1 MAAGS
6 TPATGKSSGQ
16 GEARSAAR
24 LAAVQSLYQI
34 DLTGVSAERALNE
47 FLLHRASESEEGS
60 ARPIFDRARYS
71 DIVRGAEA
79 RCEEI
84 DTMIASALA
93 EGWALDRLD
102 AVLRAI
108 LRAGA
113 WELTAGIGTPPKVV
127 INEYV
132 NVAHA
137 FFEDKEPGFVNGVLD
152 RLARVMRPV
161 EMEPPSREPAPDPG

>member
-6 TPATGKSSGQ
+6 TPASGKPSGRA
-16 GEARSAAR
+16 ESRFAAR

-34 DLTGVSAERALNE
+34 DLTGISAERALTE
-47 FLLHRASESEEGS
+47 FLRHRASESEDGR
-60 ARPIFDRARYS
+60 APPKMDRARFT

-79 RCEEI
+79 RREEI
-84 DTMIASALA
+84 DTMIAAALA
-93 EGWALDRLD
+93 EGWTLGRLD
-102 AVLRAI
+102 VVLRSI

-152 RLARVMRPV
+152 RLARVVRPV
-161 EMEPPSREPAPDPG
+161 EMETPSREPAPDPG

>member
-6 TPATGKSSGQ
+6 TPARGKSSGQ
-16 GEARSAAR
+16 AEARSAAR

-34 DLTGVSAERALNE
+34 DLTGISAERALTE
-47 FLLHRASESEEGS
+47 FLLHRTSGGDEGPAS
-60 ARPIFDRARYS
+60 PNFDRGRFT
-71 DIVRGAEA
+71 DIVRGAVAGRDEL
-79 RCEEI
+79 

-93 EGWALDRLD
+93 AGWTLDRMD
-102 AVLRAI
+102 TVLRAI

-152 RLARVMRPV
+152 RLARVVRPV

>member
-6 TPATGKSSGQ
+6 TPAAGKSSGQ
-16 GEARSAAR
+16 GERRSAAR

-34 DLTGVSAERALNE
+34 DLTGISAERALTE
-47 FLLHRASESEEGS
+47 FLRHRASENEEGPAPPKFDK
-60 ARPIFDRARYS
+60 ARFT

-79 RCEEI
+79 RCEEL

-113 WELTAGIGTPPKVV
+113 WELTAEIGTPPKVV

-152 RLARVMRPV
+152 RLARVVRPV
-161 EMEPPSREPAPDPG
+161 EMEPPSREQASDPG

>member
-1 MAAGS
+1 MPAGS
-6 TPATGKSSGQ
+6 PPGTSEPPG
-16 GEARSAAR
+16 RSETRFAAR

-34 DLTGVSAERALNE
+34 DLTGISAERASTE
-47 FLLHRASESEEGS
+47 FLQHLASGGEDDTAPRE
-60 ARPIFDRARYS
+60 FDRGRFA
-71 DIVRGAEA
+71 DIVRGAEE
-79 RCEEI
+79 RREEL
-84 DTMIASALA
+84 DTMIAAALA
-93 EGWALDRLD
+93 EGWTLDRLD
-102 AVLRAI
+102 VVLRSI

-152 RLARVMRPV
+152 RLARVVRPV

>member
-6 TPATGKSSGQ
+6 VPSAGRSSGRA
-16 GEARSAAR
+16 EARSAAR

-34 DLTGVSAERALNE
+34 DLTGISAERAVTE
-47 FLLHRASESEEGS
+47 FLEHLASGGEDGP
-60 ARPIFDRARYS
+60 APKNFDRRRYGE
-71 DIVRGAEA
+71 IVRGAVA
-79 RCEEI
+79 RRDEL
-84 DTMIASALA
+84 DTMVASALA
-93 EGWALDRLD
+93 EGWVLDRLD

-113 WELTAGIGTPPKVV
+113 WELTAGGGIPPKVV
-127 INEYV
+127 INEFV

-152 RLARVMRPV
+152 RLARVVRPV
-161 EMEPPSREPAPDPG
+161 EMEPQSREQAPDPG

>member
-6 TPATGKSSGQ
+6 TPAEGKKSSGR

-34 DLTGVSAERALNE
+34 DLTGISAERALNE
-47 FLLHRASESEEGS
+47 FLLHRASADEEGP
-60 ARPIFDRARYS
+60 ALPKFDRARFT

-84 DTMIASALA
+84 DTMISSALA
-93 EGWALDRLD
+93 EGWAMDRLD

-152 RLARVMRPV
+152 RLARVVRPV
-161 EMEPPSREPAPDPG
+161 EMESLSREQASDR